1 MSNGNAYVDRV
12 WYSVIWKDTGK
23 KYCDCG
29 WEMDAQRIVSN
40 RPHLLTYVRNDHY
53 LYGQTVDVTPQ
64 PALPTNEI
72 VVNMDGGVGGSW
84 EERELEPATIKIEG
98 QELQIQQSLP
108 HSNQKPLDLQ

>member
-1 MSNGNAYVDRV
+1 MSNAYVDRV

-29 WEMDAQRIVSN
+29 CEMDAQRIVSN

-84 EERELEPATIKIEG
+84 EEREIEYEPAALPSG
-98 QELQIQQSLP
+98 QNKLQAGQQEP
-108 HSNQKPLDLQ
+108 FVV